1 MTAARGQTLY
11 FRATTGLGF
20 GVLALA
26 AVEATAAP
34 LAVLALGAAAVIATE
49 VVQVPGDD
57 RSLDPLDAQPFS
69 FSSPAHLALVIAVGV
84 WPAVLLAGA
93 GVVVVDLLRGA
104 PKRAIAFN
112 ASVFALATAGGGAA
126 FALAGGTAGSLALPA
141 DFPAYAALAVVYI
154 LLNLTLV
161 NTMAALGSGRAPLAE
176 VRDVLAHR
184 HLVADRRGGPRPR
197 DRSLRPLRALGARG
211 LRAARDRGLPRLRAA
226 RRAPP
231 RDRPGARDLCE
242 RRRRAGHL
250 DLLALDPSRRRRR
263 GAGTGAR
270 LPAAQVGRLR
280 WAGRLHDLGKIAV
293 DSSVLNKPGPLDDA
307 EFEAM
312 RRHARLSARLLRRFR
327 LAADEARA
335 VEYHHERYDGRGY
348 YGIHRDDV
356 PLAAF
361 FLAVA
366 DSFDAMTSDRAYRPG
381 MSEEDALAEIERCAG
396 THFHPGVA
404 RAFVAMKRGADPRLE
419 LSRTELRSFAN
430 RTSRPAV
437 PSWATGLSAAT
448 LVALLGTVASL
459 LALAIGSTA
468 FALAGGIA
476 ALGGLLW
483 RRRDVRSARGLATC
497 VREAI
502 GPAAHPFPALVR
514 ALSRLES
521 LDWIGVVRWDVET
534 MSGRVELERGG
545 LTGFRPTD
553 DAITSWLVRDADGG
567 ELLVAAGAEVRLSA
581 TLVALP
587 LGVETTPAP
596 VWLVLSFRHDRPGW
610 LDQALLDVQDDLAAA
625 FPPVADTPPPASNPS
640 QRCPDVP
647 PAEPRAGTRL
657 RVAARR

>member
-1 MTAARGQTLY
+1 MIAARGQTLY
-11 FRATTGLGF
+11 FRATVGLGF
-20 GVLALA
+20 GVLVLA
-26 AVEATAAP
+26 AIEATAVP
-34 LAVLALGAAAVIATE
+34 LAALALGAAAVVATE

-69 FSSPAHLALVIAVGV
+69 FSSPAHLALVIAIGV
-84 WPAVLLAGA
+84 WPAALLAGA

-126 FALAGGTAGSLALPA
+126 FALLGGTAGSLALPEH
-141 DFPAYAALAVVYI
+141 FPAYAALAVVYV

-161 NTMAALGSGRAPLAE
+161 NTMAALASGRAPLAE
-176 VRDVLAHR
+176 VRDVLHTDISSRIAEVGLGLVIGLSVLYQPWA
-184 HLVADRRGGPRPR
+184 LVACVPLVIAVYRAYERLAVLRRETARALETFANVVDER
-197 DRSLRPLRALGARG
+197 DTSTYSHSTRVAENVEALGRALG
-211 LRAARDRGLPRLRAA
+211 LP
-226 RRAPP
+226 
-231 RDRPGARDLCE
+231 
-242 RRRRAGHL
+242 
-250 DLLALDPSRRRRR
+250 S
-263 GAGTGAR
+263 
-270 LPAAQVGRLR
+270 AQVGRLR

-307 EFEAM
+307 EYEVM

-366 DSFDAMTSDRAYRPG
+366 DSFDAMTSDRSYRPG
-381 MSEEDALAEIERCAG
+381 MSEDEALGEIERCAG

-404 RAFVAMKRGADPRLE
+404 HAFVAMKRGEDPRLA
-419 LSRTELRSFAN
+419 LSRDELRGLRAG
-430 RTSRPAV
+430 RSRPAV

-448 LVALLGTVASL
+448 LVTLVGGVATL
-459 LALAIGSTA
+459 LALAIGSA
-468 FALAGGIA
+468 VFVLAAGVA
-476 ALGGLLW
+476 TVGGLLW
-483 RRRDVRSARGLATC
+483 RRHDMRSAQHLATC
-497 VREAI
+497 VRESIAST
-502 GPAAHPFPALVR
+502 AHPFPALVR
-514 ALSRLES
+514 VLSRVES
-521 LDWIGVVRWDVET
+521 LDWIGIVRWDVGT

-545 LTGFRPTD
+545 LTGIRPSD

-567 ELLVAAGAEVRLSA
+567 ELLVATGAEVGLTA

-587 LGVETTPAP
+587 LGRESTPAP

-610 LDQALLDVQDDLAAA
+610 LDHGLLDVRDDLAAA
-625 FPPVADTPPPASNPS
+625 FEPVAVTPPA
-640 QRCPDVP
+640 
-647 PAEPRAGTRL
+647 RL
-657 RVAARR
+657 QPVAAVS